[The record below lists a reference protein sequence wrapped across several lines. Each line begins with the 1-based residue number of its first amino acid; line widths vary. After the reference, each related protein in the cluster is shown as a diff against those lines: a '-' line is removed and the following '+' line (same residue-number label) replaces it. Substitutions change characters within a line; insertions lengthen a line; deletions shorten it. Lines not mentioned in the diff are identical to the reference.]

1 MLSLTAL
8 PFEEAAARELR
19 LPSSTRLR
27 SQLVGNDN
35 VPASGD
41 RWDAAPACS
50 ATCFRPNG
58 HGATHTPL
66 TDLRPVMPR
75 IALKPASLLRLR
87 DASSCLCPAH
97 DLADERKRPL
107 GGVAVQRRRVPIVS
121 PSDSTGQGSG

>member
-1 MLSLTAL
+1 MTASQHPETAGTL
-8 PFEEAAARELR
+8 LRRVR
-19 LPSSTRLR
+19 LPVS
-27 SQLVGNDN
+27 
-35 VPASGD
+35 D
-41 RWDAAPACS
+41 RGME
-50 ATCFRPNG
+50 R
-58 HGATHTPL
+58 THTPL

-121 PSDSTGQGSG
+121 PSDSTGQGSGQSL